1 MSLSQV
7 QVFLQCSTD
16 VNHDGCSDTG
26 KQRNV
31 QLQLIESMGCVY
43 AKLFLCV
50 CAGGVPGAPNTTLE
64 GSTLSWT
71 EPMTNGEEIEEYT
84 VRFR

>member
-1 MSLSQV
+1 MQ
-7 QVFLQCSTD
+7 T
-16 VNHDGCSDTG
+16 
-26 KQRNV
+26 
-31 QLQLIESMGCVY
+31 
-43 AKLFLCV
+43 FLCV

-71 EPMTNGEEIEEYT
+71 EPMTNGEEIEDYT